1 MLTLWE
7 DARDTFECSA
17 LRVECV
23 TTAAYLTSHSLY
35 SLSHRAEEVI
45 TKIAEASVG
54 AAGAARCYAIL

>member
-1 MLTLWE
+1 MKTSKKKKKERDSLLVLTLWE

-35 SLSHRAEEVI
+35 SLSHRG
-45 TKIAEASVG
+45 SD
-54 AAGAARCYAIL
+54 YQNS